1 VLSSRVCGSVSVLPG
16 GGGTSVGRDV
26 VAGLAAKGGAGEEG
40 FGLGRGGM
48 SSEG

>member
-1 VLSSRVCGSVSVLPG
+1 MLSSRVCGSVSVLPG

-26 VAGLAAKGGAGEEG
+26 VAWLAAEGGVGEEG